1 MLSFREYCKPR
12 FVQKEIRESR
22 TRKLDTN
29 TLLSTEDFIDF
40 VRFTKKPMVWL
51 KDDGNWYSFRFVDE
65 IEEGRK

>member
-40 VRFTKKPMVWL
+40 VRFTEKPMVWL